1 MSKGQELLGMS
12 DEDFLKM
19 PLPVE
24 EEEAKTEEIVAPAP
38 EPAAAVVAPQ
48 IEADPASAGE
58 TAVVEPA
65 AVDPVPSTT
74 KTPVAGEQEAAAA
87 SASEASV
94 AADGKPAAQEQHA
107 EPPAAAPT
115 NYEEFYKKVMAP
127 FKANGKMIEL
137 QSPEE
142 AVALMQMGANYTRKM
157 QSITPHRKVLMMLE
171 NNGLLDEGKLSYL
184 IDIDKKNPEAIK
196 KLIKDAGIDPF
207 EIDVNTEPLYT
218 QGNHTVTDSEANFR
232 TVLDELGS
240 TPEGVATLQE
250 INGGWDQASKEVLWQ
265 QPDLMNVMH
274 EQRENGIYDRI
285 VTEVERQRTLG
296 KIPPNATFLQAYKAA
311 GDYLQASGGFADIHA
326 KLQGA
331 QQAQPVATT
340 VAAPKPAVSNGGAAT
355 AAAPTRSTP
364 KKAETFVNPLSL
376 SDEDFLKQ
384 FQGRSY

>member
-1 MSKGQELLGMS
+1 MNKGQELLGMS

-19 PLPVE
+19 PLPE
-24 EEEAKTEEIVAPAP
+24 EEGQKEEAPVADAVA
-38 EPAAAVVAPQ
+38 EPAAAAEVAQ
-48 IEADPASAGE
+48 VAEADPAIIDA
-58 TAVVEPA
+58 AVVEPETITA
-65 AVDPVPSTT
+65 TEPV
-74 KTPVAGEQEAAAA
+74 VAGEPEAAAA
-87 SASEASV
+87 SASEASG
-94 AADGKPAAQEQHA
+94 AADGKPAAQEQKTEA
-107 EPPAAAPT
+107 PAAPAAP

-207 EIDVNTEPLYT
+207 EIDLSSEPQYT
-218 QGNHTVTDSEANFR
+218 QGNHAVTDSEANFR

-240 TPEGVATLQE
+240 TPEGVATLQV
-250 INGGWDQASKEVLWQ
+250 IYGSWDQASKETLWQ
-265 QPDLMNVMH
+265 QPELMNLMH
-274 EQRENGIYDRI
+274 QQRENGIYDRI
-285 VTEVERQRTLG
+285 TSEVERQRTLG
-296 KIPPNATFLQAYKAA
+296 KIPPNATFLQAYKMV
-311 GDYLQASGGFADIHA
+311 GDYLQANGGFADIHA

-331 QQAQPVATT
+331 AAQPVATT
-340 VAAPKPAVSNGGAAT
+340 VAAPKPAVSNSGAAT

-364 KKAETFVNPLSL
+364 KKADSFVNPLAL
-376 SDEDFLKQ
+376 SDDEFLKQ
-384 FQGRSY
+384 FQGRRF